1 MQVTITTLSEIQQ
14 EAAFEVSADELQPH
28 FDEAYQKFRPKAE
41 LKGFRKGKVPMPM
54 IRKLYG
60 EAIEHDALD
69 TIASEFYRR
78 AMEEKN
84 ITPIGTP
91 AMVDMDFKRGEHF
104 HFTIKYEVKPPIA
117 LGKYRGIA
125 VTRPVHTV
133 TDAEIDAEI
142 MNLRRSNST
151 MTEAAAAHDA
161 DHLVTADAQELD
173 EAGTPLIGKKT
184 SDARFLLSDES
195 LAPEIRTA
203 LLNAEPGADR
213 SAQFES
219 RHGDHHHTV
228 HLALHVTKVEKVTL
242 PPFDDAL
249 VAKITG
255 GKVSSA
261 DEFAASLRTDVAKY
275 WEDQA
280 TGTLNDNIARAIVDA
295 HDFPVPGALV
305 DGLLDS
311 FVEDVKQRSRDRKLP
326 RGFDEKKFRDDSRP
340 HALWQARWMLLKESI
355 AAAEK
360 LEVTDAEIEELAT
373 AESARMGIDRER
385 ILQFYRSSGGAADR
399 LLSDKIMQFL
409 RNNAHV
415 TDTADVAPQHS

>member
-1 MQVTITTLSEIQQ
+1 MQITVTSLSEVQQ
-14 EAAFEVSADELQPH
+14 EAEIKVTAEELLPH
-28 FDEAYQKFRPKAE
+28 FEEAYQKYRPKVE

-54 IRKLYG
+54 LRQLYG
-60 EAIEHDALD
+60 EAIENDALD
-69 TIASEFYRR
+69 AIASEFYRR

-84 ITPIGTP
+84 IVPIGTP

-104 HFTIKYEVKPPIA
+104 HFTIKYEVKPPIT

-125 VTRPVHTV
+125 VTRPVHIV
-133 TDAEIDAEI
+133 TDKEVEAEIV
-142 MNLRRSNST
+142 NLRRANST
-151 MTEAAAAHDA
+151 MTEAAAAVDA

-184 SDARFLLSDES
+184 TDARFLLSDES
-195 LAPEIRTA
+195 LAPEIRDA
-203 LLNAEPGADR
+203 LLNAEPGAAR
-213 SAQFES
+213 TVKFES
-219 RHGDHHHTV
+219 RHGDHHHSV
-228 HLALHVTKVEKVTL
+228 HLALRVTKVERVTL

-261 DEFAASLRTDVAKY
+261 AEFEASLRADITKY

-295 HDFPVPGALV
+295 HDVKVPGALV
-305 DGLLDS
+305 EGLLDS

-326 RGFDEKKFRDDSRP
+326 RGFDEKKFREESRS
-340 HALWQARWMLLKESI
+340 HAEWQAKWMLLKESI
-355 AAAEK
+355 ADAEK
-360 LEVTDAEIEELAT
+360 LAVTDAEIEEFAT

-409 RNNAHV
+409 RTNASIS
-415 TDTADVAPQHS
+415 DTADDAHQHS